1 MEDLTFEDCNSKD
14 IEVYE
19 FERKFVLYIY
29 GHDGNNLGA
38 YFDLDKARVLQQKL
52 TEWIDAQ
59 SR

>member
-19 FERKFVLYIY
+19 FDRKFVLYIY
-29 GHDGNNLGA
+29 DHDGDSIGA